1 MTPAPP
7 SRGSLT
13 RRRLAWAMV
22 ITMAAGLPLF
32 IYLALRHYTWML
44 VQLLVV
50 LAMARWAG
58 RELVAPAPH
67 SKR

>member
-1 MTPAPP
+1 
-7 SRGSLT
+7 
-13 RRRLAWAMV
+13 MV